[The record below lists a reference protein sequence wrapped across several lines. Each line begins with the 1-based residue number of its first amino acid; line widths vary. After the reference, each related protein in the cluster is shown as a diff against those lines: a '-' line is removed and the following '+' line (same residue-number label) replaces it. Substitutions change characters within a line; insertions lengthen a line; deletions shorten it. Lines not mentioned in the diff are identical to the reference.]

1 MRFFLYC
8 TVLFAI
14 LPLVFMR
21 PFFGLCVYYVVS
33 LLQPKYLCWRNDF
46 QDALLVGLPL
56 VVGAVA
62 IGVQRL
68 VLEPVQDPQTGKIV
82 DVIRRQVRGPLF
94 EWRWPLICMLLL
106 VIYIA
111 VARLI
116 VPYPMHHTSDQFRSV
131 CKVVLVAALLTG
143 MACELRRFRT
153 LYIVVALATAFWAIK
168 GGFKVILLGP
178 HQVYGKNYDNNLFA
192 LVSVMAL
199 PLVFYF
205 AMSVK
210 HTRWRALLLCCAAL
224 ICLGIIGS
232 RSRAGFVA
240 FAVVL
245 ACMAWTSRYR
255 IRAFVAVAMVATVVF
270 LMSGKEIQERIVS
283 IVEYREDRSALSR
296 FTTWQAA
303 QRLLWQHPV
312 FGVGFN
318 NFERAKDRE
327 VGGQKAAHNVF
338 LQNAAEL
345 GLLGHPLWLAVVVGT
360 IFSLYRLMRRCRRL
374 PPDMRW
380 GYYWS
385 RGLMLGMLAFCVHGF
400 FHNEE
405 YLEFMF
411 VLVGLNVALHTVVSR
426 EVWHRSLLTVVEQAR
441 QAREAEA
448 DRARLPEAESLLFT
462 RPRPRHRPA
471 AVAAGNLC

>member
-8 TVLFAI
+8 TILFAI
-14 LPLVFMR
+14 LPWVFMR

-33 LLQPKYLCWRNDF
+33 LLQPKYLCWRGDF
-46 QDALLVGLPL
+46 QDAMLVGVPL
-56 VVGAVA
+56 VIGAVA

-68 VLEPVQDPQTGKIV
+68 VLEPVQDPRSGKIV

-94 EWRWPLICMLLL
+94 EWRWPLCCLALL
-106 VIYIA
+106 VAYIA
-111 VARLI
+111 VARLV
-116 VPYPMHHTSDQFRSV
+116 VPFPLHHTSYQFRSV
-131 CKVVLVAALLTG
+131 CKVVLVVALMTG
-143 MACELRRFRT
+143 MACELRRFRI
-153 LYIVVALATAFWAIK
+153 LYIVVALATAFWAVK

-178 HQVYGKNYDNNLFA
+178 HQVYGRNYDNNFFA

-210 HTRWRALLLCCAAL
+210 HTRWRAVLLGGAAL
-224 ICLGIIGS
+224 ICLVIIGS

-245 ACMAWTSRYR
+245 VA
-255 IRAFVAVAMVATVVF
+255 AVAF

-283 IVEYREDRSALSR
+283 IIEYRTDRSATSR
-296 FTTWQAA
+296 FTTWEAA
-303 QRLLWQHPV
+303 QRLLWKHPIL
-312 FGVGFN
+312 GVGFN
-318 NFERAKDRE
+318 NFELAKDQD

-345 GLLGHPLWLAVVVGT
+345 GLVGHPLWLAVVVGT
-360 IFSLYRLMRRCRRL
+360 MISLYRLMRRSRRL
-374 PPDMRW
+374 PMDMRW
-380 GYYWS
+380 AYYWS

-426 EVWHRSLLTVVEQAR
+426 EVWHRGLLAVVEEAR
-441 QAREAEA
+441 QARETESPP
-448 DRARLPEAESLLFT
+448 RIRPTPESKSLLFA
-462 RPRPRHRPA
+462 RPRPRRQPLVLA
-471 AVAAGNLC
+471 PGLMS

>member
-8 TVLFAI
+8 TILFAI
-14 LPLVFMR
+14 LPLVFVR

-56 VVGAVA
+56 VVGAIA

-94 EWRWPLICMLLL
+94 EWRWPLICMVLL

-116 VPYPMHHTSDQFRSV
+116 VPYPMHHTSYQFRSV

-143 MACELRRFRT
+143 MACELRRFRI

-270 LMSGKEIQERIVS
+270 LMSGQEIRERIVS
-283 IVEYREDRSALSR
+283 IVQYQEDRSALSR
-296 FTTWQAA
+296 FATWETAR
-303 QRLLWQHPV
+303 RLLWQHPV

-318 NFERAKDRE
+318 NFELAKDRE

-360 IFSLYRLMRRCRRL
+360 ILSLYRLMRRCRRL

-426 EVWHRSLLTVVEQAR
+426 EIWHRSLLAVVEQAR
-441 QAREAEA
+441 QARQAEA
-448 DRARLPEAESLLFT
+448 ARPWRPEEESLLFT
-462 RPRPRHRPA
+462 RPRPRHRPMP
-471 AVAAGNLC
+471 VAAGGWC